1 MKMRKRLLALALC
14 LGLLPAAAAAQ
25 EVTARQ
31 VLPMEYG
38 EIGEFHDGLARVG
51 AKLEP
56 IPWSTMP
63 GDYACPR
70 WGYADETGKL
80 VIPMKY
86 TRAEDF
92 FNGQAAVRVGG
103 LGTDTYY
110 AKWGVIDTAG
120 NEVIPCQYAALE
132 RVGTYYAARMEDDPD
147 WTLLDKSG
155 KELSPYRYE
164 TVRDLADGL
173 AAVERDGKW
182 GFVDAAGQE
191 VIPCRYDKV
200 HDFSEGFA
208 AVQMDR
214 WGLIDKTGR
223 EVIPCQW
230 SGMGDMHEGLVAV
243 ERYSGEKDPVW
254 DIDIFLWGYMDAAGN
269 EVIPFL
275 YTDATA
281 FDGGLAKV
289 QGRQA
294 DTWGLIDRTGKELT
308 PLQYKEIKDFKG
320 GLARASRRD
329 ENGIEKWGFL
339 DRAGREV
346 VACRYLRV
354 NDFSEG
360 LAAVAADGGWGDTG
374 YSYYGTIKLYGY
386 VDAAG
391 NEVIP
396 CQYHTAGSF
405 RWGVASVGRDTGKRI
420 ENETSLGPP
429 SSPVYETCLIDRT
442 GKALTS
448 FGEFDKIAFDKTGG
462 GLIAVRRNGLW
473 GFLDA
478 AGNEVVHCRYEDA
491 GAFSEGLAPVK
502 WDGKWGFVDATGQ
515 EVVPCQF
522 DCYDMGSVEDGY
534 ARMYDLVKTVP
545 DMVPGSTLNIYNL
558 GLLKLSGYTVPTPP
572 AVPDVPAVPAVP
584 AASTAYASTQ
594 EVLVDGRPVTFHA
607 YALKDD
613 NGFETNYIKLRDVAD
628 VLSGTPARFQVGWDG
643 TITITT
649 GAAYTPNGTE
659 MEQNFQGDQTYA
671 VSESPVTVDGA
682 AADLEAITLTDR
694 NGGGYTYFKLRDL
707 GEALGF
713 DVSWTNGRIVIDS
726 ARAYSGTN

>member
-1 MKMRKRLLALALC
+1 MKTRKIRSLALTLALC

-31 VLPMEYG
+31 VLPVEYG

-51 AKLEP
+51 AKMEP

-92 FNGQAAVRVGG
+92 FDGQAAVAVAAD
-103 LGTDTYY
+103 GTSGHSYNN
-110 AKWGVIDTAG
+110 KWGVIDTAG
-120 NEVIPCQYAALE
+120 NEVIPCQYRGLK
-132 RVGTYYAARMEDDPD
+132 RVGTLYMAKPD
-147 WTLLDKSG
+147 SDFEWMLLDRSG
-155 KELSPYRYE
+155 KELSSYRYE
-164 TVRDLADGL
+164 TARDYVDGL
-173 AAVERDGKW
+173 AAVRRDYKW
-182 GFVDAAGQE
+182 GFIDAAGQE
-191 VIPCRYDKV
+191 VIPCQYYEV

-208 AVQMDR
+208 VVR
-214 WGLIDKTGR
+214 K
-223 EVIPCQW
+223 
-230 SGMGDMHEGLVAV
+230 SEG
-243 ERYSGEKDPVW
+243 SSW
-254 DIDIFLWGYMDAAGN
+254 D
-269 EVIPFL
+269 
-275 YTDATA
+275 
-281 FDGGLAKV
+281 
-289 QGRQA
+289 
-294 DTWGLIDRTGKELT
+294 LIDRTGKELIL
-308 PLQYKEIKDFKG
+308 PQYKEIKDFKG
-320 GLARASRRD
+320 GLALVSRRD

-339 DRAGREV
+339 DRSGKEV
-346 VACRYLRV
+346 IECKYLWAK
-354 NDFSEG
+354 DFSEG
-360 LAAVAADGGWGDTG
+360 LAAVAVDGGWGDTG
-374 YSYYGTIKLYGY
+374 YSYYGAIRLYGY

-396 CQYHTAGSF
+396 CQYHTAGDF
-405 RWGVASVGRDTGKRI
+405 QWGVALVGRDTGRRV
-420 ENETSLGPP
+420 ENETRLGPP
-429 SSPVYETCLIDRT
+429 TSPVYEYRLIDRT
-442 GKALTS
+442 GKALTA
-448 FGEFDKIAFDKTGG
+448 FGEFDKTYFDKTGG

-473 GFLDA
+473 GFLDT
-478 AGNEVVHCRYEDA
+478 AGNEVVRCRYEDA

-502 WDGKWGFVDATGQ
+502 WNGKWGFVDATGQ

-522 DCYDMGSVEDGY
+522 DCDSVGSVEDGY
-534 ARMYDLVKTVP
+534 ACMYDLVKTVP
-545 DMVPGSTLNIYNL
+545 DFVPGSTLNIYNL

-572 AVPDVPAVPAVP
+572 AVPDIPAVPAVP

-659 MEQNFQGDQTYA
+659 MEKNFQGDQAYA

-682 AADLEAITLTDR
+682 AADLEAITLTDQ

-707 GEALGF
+707 GAALGF